1 MIKGTAYEDREAAG
15 AALIEVCQG
24 IKDTTPVEIGSYRG
38 FTMSVG
44 LDLFKHELSLR
55 GEMTHKV
62 ELSADPRGNLIRID
76 NALGKMPERLTAI
89 KAQLDNLFAQQ
100 EAARQEVGKPFPQE
114 DELRDKSARLAE
126 LDALLNIDGGYTHG
140 EQAIAKSVRPSVLE
154 GLKRPPQ
161 PGPDAGRTRK
171 PYQER

>member
-1 MIKGTAYEDREAAG
+1 
-15 AALIEVCQG
+15 
-24 IKDTTPVEIGSYRG
+24 
-38 FTMSVG
+38 
-44 LDLFKHELSLR
+44 
-55 GEMTHKV
+55 MTHKV

-114 DELRDKSARLAE
+114 EELRDKSARLAV
-126 LDALLNIDGGYTHG
+126 LDALLNIDGGQTYG
-140 EQAIAKSVRPSVLE
+140 EQAIAKSARPSVLE

-161 PGPDAGRTRK
+161 PGPDRGTSK
-171 PYQER
+171 PFRQER